1 MAIKLTRN
9 DFSPYF
15 RQTLDYVFLD
25 EIEIEPGVF
34 SNGKFL
40 LQKNFWVFKWHF
52 PNNPVFPGVFLM
64 ESMQQAGGLI
74 INTLPN
80 KRELPLFFY
89 GAKEIKI
96 SKEARPGD
104 LLENKVRLLSSRFG
118 VNKFEGELFINGEQ
132 CCSMCFTLVA
142 PKEMIA

>member
-1 MAIKLTRN
+1 MENFCCRRIFGYLSGT
-9 DFSPYF
+9 FQTIQYF
-15 RQTLDYVFLD
+15 LEF
-25 EIEIEPGVF
+25 
-34 SNGKFL
+34 
-40 LQKNFWVFKWHF
+40 
-52 PNNPVFPGVFLM
+52 FLM

-80 KRELPLFFY
+80 KRDLPLFFY

-118 VNKFEGELFINGEQ
+118 INKFEGELFINGEQ
-132 CCSMCFTLVA
+132 SCSMCFTLVA
-142 PKEMIA
+142 PKEMIV

>member
-52 PNNPVFPGVFLM
+52 PNNPVFPGVF
-64 ESMQQAGGLI
+64 
-74 INTLPN
+74 
-80 KRELPLFFY
+80 
-89 GAKEIKI
+89 
-96 SKEARPGD
+96 
-104 LLENKVRLLSSRFG
+104 
-118 VNKFEGELFINGEQ
+118 
-132 CCSMCFTLVA
+132 
-142 PKEMIA
+142 